1 MKKILFFMTFAAI
14 LAAGCCSEDKETN
27 APKPL
32 QIDNALTAEE
42 KEAGKF
48 TPEVM
53 WKMTRIGAQTLSED
67 GSKLIYT
74 QTQYNMAEN
83 RGITLLWL
91 RDMATGEERAMTDY
105 NSTNTAPQWLSNER
119 VAFMSNRSG
128 SMQAW
133 AMDIDGK
140 NLTQLTN
147 IEGGIEGFGIA
158 GDHAFYVQ
166 RVKVAALKGS
176 DKYADMDKSKVRVYD
191 DLMVRHWDY
200 WDDGSYLHIFA
211 ADYKDGKIVNGKD
224 IIGADKAYDAPL
236 APYFDTAE
244 IKLSPDGSKL
254 AYTCKP
260 LTGTEYAL
268 STDSDI
274 FLYDFATE
282 ATRNLSK
289 EAAAKGAD
297 KFVGY
302 DKYPVFSPDGTKI
315 AFRSQRRPG
324 NEADQ
329 QRLWVYDLATD
340 ECRYITRG
348 QDYCVTE
355 VVWDGNEA
363 IYFVLP
369 WRGTHQVAHIDLAGN
384 MKHITKGNHDIN
396 AFTFA
401 GGKMVANMN
410 TISKAVE
417 LYDVNLDSGELAQ
430 LTDVNR
436 EIYDNI
442 DFGKV
447 EERWITT
454 TDGKKML
461 TWVIYPPHFDPAKKY
476 PTLLYCQGGPQS
488 TVSQFWSYRWNFQ
501 LMAAEGYIIVAPN
514 RRGCPSFGQ
523 EWTDQISGD
532 YSGQNIRDYLAAI
545 DEVSKEPFV
554 DKDHRGCVGASYG
567 GYSTYYL
574 AGVHE
579 GRFKAFIA
587 HCGIFNFESMYGH
600 TEELFFVTN
609 DYGGAY
615 WEMDNAV
622 AQRSYANS
630 PHKKVGNWDTPILI
644 ITGEKDYRIPYSQSL
659 EAFTAARVQGIDAR
673 LVSFENEAHQV
684 FQPQNSVVWN
694 REFFGWLNKYLK

>member
-1 MKKILFFMTFAAI
+1 MKKILFLMTFATM
-14 LAAGCCSEDKETN
+14 LTMGGCAKEGGD

-42 KEAGKF
+42 KAEGKF
-48 TPEVM
+48 TPEIM
-53 WKMTRIGAQTLSED
+53 WKMSRIGAQTLSPD
-67 GSKLIYT
+67 GSQLLYT
-74 QTQYNMAEN
+74 VTQYNLAEN
-83 RGITLLWL
+83 RGVTFLWL
-91 RDMATGEERAMTDY
+91 RDMATGVERALTD
-105 NSTNTAPQWLSNER
+105 NTSTNTAPQWLDNQTI
-119 VAFMSNRSG
+119 AFMSNRSG
-128 SMQAW
+128 AMQAW
-133 AMDIDGK
+133 SMGVDGS
-140 NLTQLTN
+140 NLTQVTD

-166 RVKVAALKGS
+166 RVKVAPLKGS
-176 DKYADMDKSKVRVYD
+176 DKYGDMDKSKVRVYD

-211 ADYKDGKIVNGKD
+211 ADYANGKIVNGKD

-244 IKLSPDGSKL
+244 IRLSPDGSQL

-260 LTGTEYAL
+260 LTGVDYAL

-289 EAAAKGAD
+289 EAAATGVD

-302 DKYPVFSPDGTKI
+302 DKYPVFSPNGKKI

-329 QRLWVYDLATD
+329 QRLWVYDLETN
-340 ECRYITRG
+340 ECTYITRG

-355 VVWDGNEA
+355 VAWDGDEA

-396 AFTFA
+396 TFTFA
-401 GGKMVANMN
+401 GGKIVANMN

-417 LYDVNLDSGELAQ
+417 LYDVNLESGELIQ

-442 DFGKV
+442 KFGEV
-447 EERWITT
+447 QERWITT

-461 TWVIYPPHFDPAKKY
+461 TWVILPPNFDPTKKY

-501 LMAAEGYIIVAPN
+501 LMAAEGYVVVAPN

-532 YSGQNIRDYLAAI
+532 YSGQNIKDYLAAI
-545 DEVSKEPFV
+545 DEVSKEPWV
-554 DKDHRGCVGASYG
+554 DVDHRGCVGASYG

-579 GRFKAFIA
+579 NRFKAFIA

-615 WEMDNAV
+615 WESDNAT
-622 AQRSYANS
+622 AMRSYANS
-630 PHKKVGNWDTPILI
+630 PHKKVANWNAPIMI

-659 EAFTAARVQGIDAR
+659 EAFTAARVQGLDAR

-694 REFFGWLNKYLK
+694 REFFDWLNTYLK

>member
-1 MKKILFFMTFAAI
+1 MTIATM
-14 LAAGCCSEDKETN
+14 LTMGGCAVESGD

-42 KEAGKF
+42 KAEGKF
-48 TPEVM
+48 TPEIM
-53 WKMTRIGAQTLSED
+53 WKMSRIGQQVLSPD
-67 GSKLIYT
+67 GTQLIYT
-74 QTQYNMAEN
+74 ITKYNLAEN
-83 RGITLLWL
+83 RGITFLVL
-91 RDMATGEERAMTDY
+91 RDMATGVERQLTD
-105 NSTNTAPQWLSNER
+105 NTSTNTAPQWLDNQTI
-119 VAFMSNRSG
+119 AFMSNRSG
-128 SMQAW
+128 AMQAW
-133 AMDIDGK
+133 SMGVDGS
-140 NLTQLTN
+140 NLAQVTD

-166 RVKVAALKGS
+166 RVKVAPLKGS
-176 DKYADMDKSKVRVYD
+176 DKYGDMDKSKVRVYD

-211 ADYKDGKIVNGKD
+211 ADYANGKIVNGKD

-244 IKLSPDGSKL
+244 IRLSPDGSQL

-260 LTGTEYAL
+260 LTGVDYAL

-289 EAAAKGAD
+289 EAAATGVD

-302 DKYPVFSPDGTKI
+302 DKYPVFSPNGKKI

-329 QRLWVYDLATD
+329 QRLWVYDLETN
-340 ECRYITRG
+340 ECTYITRG

-355 VVWDGNEA
+355 VAWDGDEA

-396 AFTFA
+396 NFTFA
-401 GGKMVANMN
+401 AGKIVANMN

-417 LYDVNLDSGELAQ
+417 LYDVNLESGELTQ

-442 DFGKV
+442 KFGEV
-447 EERWITT
+447 QERWITT

-461 TWVIYPPHFDPAKKY
+461 TWVILPPNFDPAKKY

-501 LMAAEGYIIVAPN
+501 LMAAEGYVIVAPN

-532 YSGQNIRDYLAAI
+532 YSGQNIKDYLAAI
-545 DEVSKEPFV
+545 DEVSKEPWV
-554 DKDHRGCVGASYG
+554 DVDHRGCVGASYG

-579 GRFKAFIA
+579 NRFKAFIA

-615 WEMDNAV
+615 WESDNAT
-622 AQRSYANS
+622 AMRSYANS
-630 PHKKVGNWDTPILI
+630 PHKKVANWNAPIMI

-659 EAFTAARVQGIDAR
+659 EAFTAARVQGLDAR

-694 REFFGWLNKYLK
+694 REFFDWLNKYLK

>member
-1 MKKILFFMTFAAI
+1 MKKILFLMTFATM
-14 LAAGCCSEDKETN
+14 LTMGGCAKEGGD

-42 KEAGKF
+42 KAEGKF
-48 TPEVM
+48 TPEIM
-53 WKMTRIGAQTLSED
+53 WKMSRIGAQTLSPD
-67 GSKLIYT
+67 GSQLLYT
-74 QTQYNMAEN
+74 VTQYNLAEN
-83 RGITLLWL
+83 RGVTFLWL
-91 RDMATGEERAMTDY
+91 RDMTTGVERALTD
-105 NSTNTAPQWLSNER
+105 NTSTNTAPQWLDNQTI
-119 VAFMSNRSG
+119 AFMSNRSG
-128 SMQAW
+128 AMQAW
-133 AMDIDGK
+133 SMGVDGS
-140 NLTQLTN
+140 NLTQVTD

-166 RVKVAALKGS
+166 RVKVAPLKGS
-176 DKYADMDKSKVRVYD
+176 DKYGDMDKSKVRVYD

-211 ADYKDGKIVNGKD
+211 ADYANGKIVNGKD

-244 IKLSPDGSKL
+244 IRLSPDGSQL

-260 LTGTEYAL
+260 LTGVDYAL

-289 EAAAKGAD
+289 EAAATGVD

-302 DKYPVFSPDGTKI
+302 DKYPVFSPNGKKI

-329 QRLWVYDLATD
+329 QRLWVYDLETN
-340 ECRYITRG
+340 ECTYITRG

-355 VVWDGNEA
+355 VAWDGDEA

-396 AFTFA
+396 NFTFA
-401 GGKMVANMN
+401 GGKIVANMN

-417 LYDVNLDSGELAQ
+417 LYDVNLESGELTQ

-442 DFGKV
+442 KFGEV
-447 EERWITT
+447 QERWITT

-461 TWVIYPPHFDPAKKY
+461 TWVILPPNFDPTKKY

-501 LMAAEGYIIVAPN
+501 LMAAEGYVVVAPN

-532 YSGQNIRDYLAAI
+532 YSGQNIKDYLAAI
-545 DEVSKEPFV
+545 DEVSKEPWV
-554 DKDHRGCVGASYG
+554 DVDHRGCVGASYG

-579 GRFKAFIA
+579 NRFKAFIA

-615 WEMDNAV
+615 WESDNAT
-622 AQRSYANS
+622 AMRSYANS
-630 PHKKVGNWDTPILI
+630 PHKKVANWNAPIMI

-659 EAFTAARVQGIDAR
+659 EAFTAARVQGLDAR

-694 REFFGWLNKYLK
+694 REFFDWLNTYLK

>member
-1 MKKILFFMTFAAI
+1 MTFATI
-14 LAAGCCSEDKETN
+14 LAVGCCSEDGNN

-48 TPEVM
+48 TPEIM
-53 WKMTRIGAQTLSED
+53 WKMSRIGQQVLSPD
-67 GSKLIYT
+67 GTQLIYT
-74 QTQYNMAEN
+74 TTQYNMAEN

-91 RDMATGEERAMTDY
+91 RDMATGKESALTDY
-105 NSTNTAPQWLSNER
+105 NSTNTAPQWLGNNR
-119 VAFMSNRSG
+119 IAFMSNRSG

-133 AMDIDGK
+133 AIDINGE
-140 NLTQLTN
+140 NLAQLTN
-147 IEGGIEGFGIA
+147 IEGGIEGFGIE

-166 RVKVAALKGS
+166 RVEVAKLKGS
-176 DKYADMDKSKVRVYD
+176 NKYDDMDKSKVRIYD

-211 ADYKDGKIVNGKD
+211 ADFKDGKIVNGKD

-244 IKLSPDGSKL
+244 IRLSPDGTQL

-282 ATRNLSK
+282 TTRNLSK
-289 EAAAKGAD
+289 EAAAQGVD

-302 DKYPVFSPDGTKI
+302 DKYPVFSPDGKKI

-329 QRLWVYDLATD
+329 QRLWVFNLENN

-355 VVWDGNEA
+355 VAWDGNEA
-363 IYFVLP
+363 MYFVLP
-369 WRGTHQVAHIDLAGN
+369 WRGTHQVAHIDLDGN

-396 AFTFA
+396 NFTFA
-401 GGKMVANMN
+401 GGKIVANMN

-417 LYDVNLDSGELAQ
+417 LYDVNLESGELTQ

-554 DKDHRGCVGASYG
+554 DTEHRGCVGASYG

-615 WEMDNAV
+615 WEMDNAT

-630 PHKKVGNWDTPILI
+630 PHKKVGNWDSPIMI

-694 REFFGWLNKYLK
+694 REFFDWLNKYLK

>member
-1 MKKILFFMTFAAI
+1 MTIATM
-14 LAAGCCSEDKETN
+14 LTMGGCAVESGD

-42 KEAGKF
+42 KAEGKF
-48 TPEVM
+48 TPEIM
-53 WKMTRIGAQTLSED
+53 WKMSRIGQQVLSPD
-67 GSKLIYT
+67 GTQLIYT
-74 QTQYNMAEN
+74 ITKYNLAEN
-83 RGITLLWL
+83 RGITFLVL
-91 RDMATGEERAMTDY
+91 RDMATGVERQLTD
-105 NSTNTAPQWLSNER
+105 NTSTNTAPQWLDNQTI
-119 VAFMSNRSG
+119 AFMSNRSG
-128 SMQAW
+128 AMQAW
-133 AMDIDGK
+133 SMGVDGS
-140 NLTQLTN
+140 NIVQVTD

-166 RVKVAALKGS
+166 RVKVAPLKGS
-176 DKYADMDKSKVRVYD
+176 DKYGDMDKSKVRVYD

-211 ADYKDGKIVNGKD
+211 ADYANGKIVNGKD

-244 IKLSPDGSKL
+244 IRLSPDGSQL

-260 LTGTEYAL
+260 LTGVDYAL

-274 FLYDFATE
+274 FLYDFASE

-289 EAAAKGAD
+289 EAAATGVD

-302 DKYPVFSPDGTKI
+302 DKYPVFSPNGKKI

-329 QRLWVYDLATD
+329 QRLWVYDLETN
-340 ECRYITRG
+340 ECTYITRG

-355 VVWDGNEA
+355 VAWDGDEA

-396 AFTFA
+396 NFTFA
-401 GGKMVANMN
+401 AGKIVANMN

-417 LYDVNLDSGELAQ
+417 LYDVNLESGELTQ

-442 DFGKV
+442 KFGEV
-447 EERWITT
+447 QERWITT

-461 TWVIYPPHFDPAKKY
+461 TWVILPPNFDPAKKY

-501 LMAAEGYIIVAPN
+501 LMAAEGYVIVAPN

-532 YSGQNIRDYLAAI
+532 YSGQNIKDYLAAI
-545 DEVSKEPFV
+545 DEVSKEPWV
-554 DKDHRGCVGASYG
+554 DVDHRGCVGASYG

-579 GRFKAFIA
+579 NRFKAFIA

-615 WEMDNAV
+615 WESDNAT
-622 AQRSYANS
+622 AMRSYANS
-630 PHKKVGNWDTPILI
+630 PHKKVANWNAPIMI

-659 EAFTAARVQGIDAR
+659 EAFTAARVQGLDAR

-694 REFFGWLNKYLK
+694 REFFDWLNKYLK